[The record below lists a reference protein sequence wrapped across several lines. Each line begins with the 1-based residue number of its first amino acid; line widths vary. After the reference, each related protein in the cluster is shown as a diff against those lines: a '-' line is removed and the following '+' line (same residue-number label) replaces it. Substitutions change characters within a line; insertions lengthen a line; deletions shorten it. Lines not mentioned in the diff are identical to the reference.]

1 MKSVRV
7 FAAVAALVVMAAMV
21 SAQSKGSVA
30 MNGTLKTEAGEPV
43 ADAVV
48 NFLLP
53 SGGVIQGKTDATGA
67 WKVEG
72 VGKGEWRV
80 MFVAKGYVTNVM
92 KVQVK
97 EETGTAAPL
106 AVVMKKSAA

>member
-30 MNGTLKTEAGEPV
+30 MNGTLKTEAGEPL

-48 NFLLP
+48 NVLLP

>member
-7 FAAVAALVVMAAMV
+7 FVAVAAFIMVAALA
-21 SAQSKGSVA
+21 SAQSRGSVS

-53 SGGVIQGKTDATGA
+53 NGGVIQGKSDQAGA

-80 MFVAKGYVTNVM
+80 MFVAKGYVTNVQ

-97 EETGTAAPL
+97 EETGTASPL
-106 AVVMKKSAA
+106 SVVMKKSAS